1 MCKDR
6 FRKVIYFSRRETNP
20 EKAGVTFCGL
30 ISFVLTITFTILFA
44 MKLSKASNMGDE
56 YYCTDFRTKQASTDD
71 PYYVPKNVGEAWKFI
86 FLTNL
91 ILYGLLSLFSLFAM
105 VGGFV
110 PVFRIMACCGYFF
123 AAGYYIFVAIYTIMY
138 RFSAAG
144 IYCSHAP
151 YPGGVFNEHGE
162 FLRKASIS
170 HWVLLCPLICLGTS
184 GMNTIKQE
192 GAE

>member
-1 MCKDR
+1 MCRDR
-6 FRKVIYFSRRETNP
+6 FRKVIYFSRRETDP

-44 MKLSKASNMGDE
+44 MKLSKASSMGDE
-56 YYCTDFRTKQASTDD
+56 YYCTDFRTKQASSDD
-71 PYYVPKNVGEAWKFI
+71 PYYVPTNVGEAWKFI

-123 AAGYYIFVAIYTIMY
+123 AAFYYIFVAI
-138 RFSAAG
+138 
-144 IYCSHAP
+144 
-151 YPGGVFNEHGE
+151 
-162 FLRKASIS
+162 
-170 HWVLLCPLICLGTS
+170 
-184 GMNTIKQE
+184 
-192 GAE
+192 